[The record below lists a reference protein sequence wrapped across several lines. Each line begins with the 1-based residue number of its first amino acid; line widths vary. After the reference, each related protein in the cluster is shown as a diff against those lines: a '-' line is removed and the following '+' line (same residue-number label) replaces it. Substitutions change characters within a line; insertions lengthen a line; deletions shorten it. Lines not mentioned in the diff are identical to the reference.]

1 MKMES
6 ETEEG
11 MEEEK
16 NTTEIKKGRLCESY
30 RKNKITYRRKE
41 VWIQHQ
47 QKTSGFKTDRS
58 TFVY

>member
-1 MKMES
+1 MEMES

-16 NTTEIKKGRLCESY
+16 NTTEIKNRHLW
-30 RKNKITYRRKE
+30 KNKITSRRKE

>member
-1 MKMES
+1 MES

-16 NTTEIKKGRLCESY
+16 NTTEIKNGRLCESY

-41 VWIQHQ
+41 V
-47 QKTSGFKTDRS
+47 
-58 TFVY
+58 